1 MMEKISPDHTAYWT
15 KVRNDFP
22 ILQRK
27 VNGVP
32 LVYLDNAATSQKP
45 QTVIDSLVN
54 YYSHFNANVHRGVHT
69 LSQEGTDAFENA
81 RNLVKDFIH
90 AATHKEIIFTKGT
103 TSAVNLVA
111 YTFAKKYLHEDD
123 EILITEMEHHSN
135 IVPWQLVCEENK
147 ARLKVIQINNKGELD
162 LSYLE
167 KLITDKTRLIS
178 LVHVSN
184 ALGTINPVKQIID
197 KAHLHNIPVL
207 LDGAQSVP
215 HMKIDVQDL
224 NCDFYCFSGHKMLAP
239 TGIGILY
246 GKEECL
252 NKLSP
257 FEGGGEMIDRV
268 TFEKTTFNELP
279 FKFEA
284 GTPNIEGAIGL
295 GTAIDYLNSIGMDN
309 IAERENYLYR
319 LALDKMKNLDGFQLI
334 GDAQNKSAVLSFI
347 IEGVHPYDM
356 GVILDK
362 QGIAV
367 RTGHH
372 CTQPLMDY
380 FNIPGTIRASFSF
393 YNNEDDVESLYQASK
408 KAIQMLR

>member
-1 MMEKISPDHTAYWT
+1 
-15 KVRNDFP
+15 
-22 ILQRK
+22 
-27 VNGVP
+27 
-32 LVYLDNAATSQKP
+32 
-45 QTVIDSLVN
+45 
-54 YYSHFNANVHRGVHT
+54 
-69 LSQEGTDAFENA
+69 
-81 RNLVKDFIH
+81 
-90 AATHKEIIFTKGT
+90 
-103 TSAVNLVA
+103 
-111 YTFAKKYLHEDD
+111 
-123 EILITEMEHHSN
+123 
-135 IVPWQLVCEENK
+135 
-147 ARLKVIQINNKGELD
+147 
-162 LSYLE
+162 
-167 KLITDKTRLIS
+167 
-178 LVHVSN
+178 
-184 ALGTINPVKQIID
+184 
-197 KAHLHNIPVL
+197 
-207 LDGAQSVP
+207 
-215 HMKIDVQDL
+215 
-224 NCDFYCFSGHKMLAP
+224 
-239 TGIGILY
+239 
-246 GKEECL
+246 
-252 NKLSP
+252 
-257 FEGGGEMIDRV
+257 
-268 TFEKTTFNELP
+268 LP

>member
-1 MMEKISPDHTAYWT
+1 MEKISPDHTAYWT

-135 IVPWQLVCEENK
+135 IVPWQLVCEEKK

-162 LSYLE
+162 LSNLE
-167 KLITDKTRLIS
+167 NLITDKTKLIS
-178 LVHVSN
+178 IVHVSN

>member
-1 MMEKISPDHTAYWT
+1 
-15 KVRNDFP
+15 
-22 ILQRK
+22 
-27 VNGVP
+27 
-32 LVYLDNAATSQKP
+32 
-45 QTVIDSLVN
+45 
-54 YYSHFNANVHRGVHT
+54 
-69 LSQEGTDAFENA
+69 
-81 RNLVKDFIH
+81 
-90 AATHKEIIFTKGT
+90 
-103 TSAVNLVA
+103 
-111 YTFAKKYLHEDD
+111 
-123 EILITEMEHHSN
+123 
-135 IVPWQLVCEENK
+135 
-147 ARLKVIQINNKGELD
+147 
-162 LSYLE
+162 
-167 KLITDKTRLIS
+167 
-178 LVHVSN
+178 
-184 ALGTINPVKQIID
+184 
-197 KAHLHNIPVL
+197 
-207 LDGAQSVP
+207 
-215 HMKIDVQDL
+215 VQDL

-295 GTAIDYLNSIGMDN
+295 GTAIDYLNSIGMDH

>member
-135 IVPWQLVCEENK
+135 IVPWQLVCEEKK

-162 LSYLE
+162 LSNLE
-167 KLITDKTRLIS
+167 NLITDKTKLIS
-178 LVHVSN
+178 IVHVSN

>member
-81 RNLVKDFIH
+81 RNLIKDFIH
-90 AATHKEIIFTKGT
+90 ASTHKEIIFTKGT

-135 IVPWQLVCEENK
+135 IVPWQLVCEEKK
-147 ARLKVIQINNKGELD
+147 ARLKVIKINNKGELD
-162 LSYLE
+162 LSNLE
-167 KLITDKTRLIS
+167 NLITDKTKLIS
-178 LVHVSN
+178 IVHVSN

-246 GKEECL
+246 GKEEWL

-295 GTAIDYLNSIGMDN
+295 GTAIDYLNSVGMDN

-347 IEGVHPYDM
+347 IEGIHPYDM

-393 YNNEDDVESLYQASK
+393 YNNEDDVESLYQASI